1 MWKWLIFLMLAL
13 LVIAVLCIIGIT
25 AWVQAETPFRRE
37 RLGGAG
43 RAKALILYHPS
54 KDAHF
59 SDDITMALAHGF
71 EADGFAVERW
81 TMSRHTPAR
90 PRGFAIIAV
99 VSNTFFWAPDWPTQD
114 YLDRADLGGQNTI
127 AIMAGGGNTRRA
139 QLVLMR
145 EIQDSGATLLTIREL
160 WTSHPSI
167 ADTKPGSNREQAMQ
181 IARQIAQDA
190 GRQVLMRA
198 ADKAAGRAGRDY
210 GEVLLH
216 TQPIGRPP
224 HETAS

>member
-1 MWKWLIFLMLAL
+1 
-13 LVIAVLCIIGIT
+13 
-25 AWVQAETPFRRE
+25 
-37 RLGGAG
+37 
-43 RAKALILYHPS
+43 
-54 KDAHF
+54 
-59 SDDITMALAHGF
+59 MALAHGF

-160 WTSHPSI
+160 WTSHPNI
-167 ADTKPGSNREQAMQ
+167 PDTKPGSNREQAMQ